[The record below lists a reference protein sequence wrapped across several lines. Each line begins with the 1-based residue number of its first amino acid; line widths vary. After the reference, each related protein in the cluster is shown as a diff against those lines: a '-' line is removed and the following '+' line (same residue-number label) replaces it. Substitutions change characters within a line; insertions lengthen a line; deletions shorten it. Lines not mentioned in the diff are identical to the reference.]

1 MNTFSCK
8 KFLPLK
14 NIKVV
19 SFRSLLSICCIYFK
33 TPAILFQR
41 KNRNDVSVV
50 KLALFLFYDILT
62 VTIYKSNTFYIIL
75 LWRSS
80 ILYKLCHYKPC
91 TPHCHFTFLSRTI
104 ITVCVHALCTCS
116 FCIVTPPHFNW
127 WPCLLS
133 SLWFKLFHH
142 SFVTM
147 CHSLSYACVHTYSCL
162 FIFMFPCIVI
172 CYQCMVYIYL
182 CTCCHILN
190 CNIQYKLHL
199 LCLNNS
205 HTPLSI

>member
-14 NIKVV
+14 NIEVV

-80 ILYKLCHYKPC
+80 ILYKLCHYKSC
-91 TPHCHFTFLSRTI
+91 TPHCHLTFIKNNHHCMR
-104 ITVCVHALCTCS
+104 
-116 FCIVTPPHFNW
+116 
-127 WPCLLS
+127 PCLVYVFFVHCDPHHTLIDGPVCFLPYDS
-133 SLWFKLFHH
+133 SFSTTALWL
-142 SFVTM
+142 
-147 CHSLSYACVHTYSCL
+147 CVIH
-162 FIFMFPCIVI
+162 
-172 CYQCMVYIYL
+172 
-182 CTCCHILN
+182 
-190 CNIQYKLHL
+190 
-199 LCLNNS
+199 
-205 HTPLSI
+205 